1 MLLDQAMKLT
11 DVLLFF
17 IRPDEGQHPGLH
29 HVDGSASDV
38 VPEECLLSVHG
49 GQH

>member
-1 MLLDQAMKLT
+1 MLT
-11 DVLLFF
+11 DGLLLL
-17 IRPDEGQHPGLH
+17 IRPDEGERPGLH
-29 HVDGSASDV
+29 HVDGSAPDV